1 MVKSLGLDVPE
12 FAVTKDTMSLDSA
25 FPPFEGPYAMKIIA
39 EGISHKSDLG
49 GVALGITGRPAL
61 ESAANEMRHRIQSS
75 SGAELYGV
83 MVQQMVARQPGDL
96 ELIVGGKRDPQFGP
110 VVLVGHG
117 GIMVEVLARMSLRTA
132 PLTEAEIEEMLEE
145 LPGSEILKGVRG
157 LPPIDRRSLKETI
170 ARVVWLMVS
179 FPEIDSIDI
188 NPVLVSHSGA
198 RAIDARI
205 FLREF

>member
-1 MVKSLGLDVPE
+1 
-12 FAVTKDTMSLDSA
+12 
-25 FPPFEGPYAMKIIA
+25 
-39 EGISHKSDLG
+39 
-49 GVALGITGRPAL
+49 
-61 ESAANEMRHRIQSS
+61 
-75 SGAELYGV
+75 

-132 PLTEAEIEEMLEE
+132 PLAEAEIEEMLEE
-145 LPGSEILKGVRG
+145 LPGSEILRGVRG

-170 ARVVWLMVS
+170 ARVAWLMVN
-179 FPEIDSIDI
+179 FPEINSIDI

-198 RAIDARI
+198 RALDARI
-205 FLREF
+205 FLKEF